1 MRVVGPT
8 RARWPPARG
17 VIDRIRTHLGRAG
30 EGDVAFCHLSGHGS
44 QELTAD
50 AFLRFEPVGRLG
62 RRRVGL
68 IRAGRRG
75 AKKESR
81 DGLGFRSIG
90 EPRVRR

>member
-1 MRVVGPT
+1 MDVGPT
-8 RARWPPARG
+8 RARWPLARASST
-17 VIDRIRTHLGRAG
+17 VFAHTWVG
-30 EGDVAFCHLSGHGS
+30 EGDVAFCHFSGHGS

-62 RRRVGL
+62 CRRVGL